1 MAKSFMDMGSEAP
14 HDRVIVIDALN
25 LGFRWK
31 HQGRTDFADDYMRTV
46 ESLASSYNC
55 GTIIIAADWGGST
68 FRQNIYPEYKGNRK
82 EKYEKQTPAE
92 AEAFQKFIEEMER
105 TLALMDRR
113 WCVLRFRG
121 VEADDIAAHIV
132 KNREKYEI
140 DHIWLMST
148 DRDWDLLINPNV
160 SRFSY
165 INRKETT
172 YENWSVN
179 HNYSVEEYI
188 TIKCLMGDSGDN
200 VPGIPQIGPKRA
212 EGLVKEFGNAFDIYD
227 AAPFSSKYKYIQSL
241 NENIDQLLTNMEL
254 MDLLEYCD
262 QALLDADINLEDL
275 SSTIYGYL
283 DENRNRLQ

>member
-1 MAKSFMDMGSEAP
+1 MAKGFMDMGSESP
-14 HDRVIVIDALN
+14 RERTIIIDALN

-31 HQGRTDFADDYMRTV
+31 HQGRTDFAQDYMATV
-46 ESLASSYNC
+46 QSLATSYNC
-55 GTIIIAADWGGST
+55 GSIVIAADWGSST
-68 FRQNIYPEYKGNRK
+68 FRKGILPEYKGNRK
-82 EKYEKQTPAE
+82 EKYEKQTPEE
-92 AEAFQKFIEEMER
+92 AQAFQEFMDEMER
-105 TLALMDRR
+105 TLSIMDKR
-113 WCVLRFRG
+113 WCVLRFKG
-121 VEADDIAAHIV
+121 VEADDIAAYIV
-132 KNREKYEI
+132 QNREQYGI
-140 DHIWLMST
+140 DDIWLIST
-148 DRDWDLLINPNV
+148 DRDWDLLISPNV

-172 YENWSVN
+172 FDNWKST

-254 MDLLEYCD
+254 MDLLAYCEEAIGSD
-262 QALLDADINLEDL
+262 NTVTIDNSL
-275 SSTIYGYL
+275 STYI
-283 DENRNRLQ
+283 

>member
-1 MAKSFMDMGSEAP
+1 MAKNFMDMGAESPRE
-14 HDRVIVIDALN
+14 RVIVIDALN

-31 HQGRTDFADDYMRTV
+31 HQGRTDFAEDYMRTV
-46 ESLASSYNC
+46 ESLATSYNC
-55 GTIIIAADWGGST
+55 GSIVIAADWGSST
-68 FRQNIYPEYKGNRK
+68 FRQGILPEYKGNRK

-105 TLALMDRR
+105 TLALMDKR
-113 WCVLRFRG
+113 WCVLRFKG
-121 VEADDIAAHIV
+121 VEADDIAAYIV
-132 KNREKYEI
+132 QNREQYGI

-172 YENWSVN
+172 FENWKDT

-188 TIKCLMGDSGDN
+188 TIKCLMGDTGDN

-227 AAPFSSKYKYIQSL
+227 AAPFSSRYKYIQSL
-241 NENIDQLLTNMEL
+241 NENIELLLTNMEL
-254 MDLLEYCD
+254 MDLLAYCEEAIGSENTVTID
-262 QALLDADINLEDL
+262 NSL
-275 SSTIYGYL
+275 STYI
-283 DENRNRLQ
+283 

>member
-1 MAKSFMDMGSEAP
+1 MAKSFMDMGAESPRE
-14 HDRVIVIDALN
+14 RVIVIDALN

-31 HQGRTDFADDYMRTV
+31 HQGRTDFAEDYMRTV
-46 ESLASSYNC
+46 ESLATSYNC
-55 GTIIIAADWGGST
+55 GSIVIAADWGSST
-68 FRQNIYPEYKGNRK
+68 FRQGILPEYKGNRK

-105 TLALMDRR
+105 TLALMDKR
-113 WCVLRFRG
+113 WCVLRFKG
-121 VEADDIAAHIV
+121 VEADDIAAYV
-132 KNREKYEI
+132 VQNREQYGI

-172 YENWSVN
+172 FENWKDT

-188 TIKCLMGDSGDN
+188 TIKCLMGDTGDN

-212 EGLVKEFGNAFDIYD
+212 EGLVKEFGSAFDIYD
-227 AAPFSSKYKYIQSL
+227 AAPFSSRYKYIQSL
-241 NENIDQLLTNMEL
+241 NENIELLLTNMEL
-254 MDLLEYCD
+254 MDLLAYCEEAIGSENTVTID
-262 QALLDADINLEDL
+262 NSL
-275 SSTIYGYL
+275 STYI
-283 DENRNRLQ
+283 

>member
-1 MAKSFMDMGSEAP
+1 MDMGSEAP
-14 HDRVIVIDALN
+14 RERVIVIDALN

-55 GTIIIAADWGGST
+55 GSIVIAADWGSST
-68 FRQNIYPEYKGNRK
+68 FRQGIYPEYKGNRK

-105 TLALMDRR
+105 TLALMDKR
-113 WCVLRFRG
+113 WCVLRFKG
-121 VEADDIAAHIV
+121 VEADDIAAYIV
-132 KNREKYEI
+132 QNREQYGI

-148 DRDWDLLINPNV
+148 DRDWDLLISPNV

-172 YENWSVN
+172 HENWSKD

-212 EGLVKEFGNAFDIYD
+212 EGLVKEFGSAFDIYD
-227 AAPFSSKYKYIQSL
+227 AAPFSSRYKYMQSL

-254 MDLLEYCD
+254 MDLLAYCEEAIGSENTVTID
-262 QALLDADINLEDL
+262 NSL
-275 SSTIYGYL
+275 STYI
-283 DENRNRLQ
+283 

>member
-1 MAKSFMDMGSEAP
+1 MAKNFMDMGAESPRE
-14 HDRVIVIDALN
+14 RVIVIDALN

-31 HQGRTDFADDYMRTV
+31 HQGRTDFAEDYMRTV
-46 ESLASSYNC
+46 ESLATSYNC
-55 GTIIIAADWGGST
+55 GSIVIAADWGSST
-68 FRQNIYPEYKGNRK
+68 FRQGILPEYKGNRK

-105 TLALMDRR
+105 TLALMDKR
-113 WCVLRFRG
+113 WCVLRFKG
-121 VEADDIAAHIV
+121 VEADDIAAYV
-132 KNREKYEI
+132 VQNREQYGI

-148 DRDWDLLINPNV
+148 DRDWDLLISPNV

-172 YENWSVN
+172 FENWKDT

-212 EGLVKEFGNAFDIYD
+212 EGLVKEFGSAFDIYD
-227 AAPFSSKYKYIQSL
+227 AAPFSSRYKYIQSL
-241 NENIDQLLTNMEL
+241 NENIELLLTNMEL
-254 MDLLEYCD
+254 MDLLAYCEEANGSENTETKD
-262 QALLDADINLEDL
+262 NSL
-275 SSTIYGYL
+275 STYI
-283 DENRNRLQ
+283 

>member
-14 HDRVIVIDALN
+14 RERVIVIDALN

-55 GTIIIAADWGGST
+55 GSIVIAADWGSST
-68 FRQNIYPEYKGNRK
+68 FRQGIYPEYKGNRK

-105 TLALMDRR
+105 TLALMDKR
-113 WCVLRFRG
+113 WCVLRFKG
-121 VEADDIAAHIV
+121 VEADDIAAYIV
-132 KNREKYEI
+132 QNREQYGI

-172 YENWSVN
+172 HENWSKN

-227 AAPFSSKYKYIQSL
+227 AAPFSSRYKYMQSL
-241 NENIDQLLTNMEL
+241 NENIDQLLINMEL
-254 MDLLEYCD
+254 MDLLAYCEEAIGSENTVTID
-262 QALLDADINLEDL
+262 NSL
-275 SSTIYGYL
+275 STYI
-283 DENRNRLQ
+283 

>member
-1 MAKSFMDMGSEAP
+1 MGSEAP
-14 HDRVIVIDALN
+14 RERVIVIDALN

-55 GTIIIAADWGGST
+55 GSIVIAADWGSST
-68 FRQNIYPEYKGNRK
+68 FRQGIYPEYKGNRK

-105 TLALMDRR
+105 TLALMDKR
-113 WCVLRFRG
+113 WCVLRFKG
-121 VEADDIAAHIV
+121 VEADDIAAYIV
-132 KNREKYEI
+132 QNREQYGI

-148 DRDWDLLINPNV
+148 DRDWDLLISPNV

-172 YENWSVN
+172 HENWSKD

-212 EGLVKEFGNAFDIYD
+212 EGLVKEFGSAFDIYD
-227 AAPFSSKYKYIQSL
+227 AAPFSSRYKYMQSL

-254 MDLLEYCD
+254 MDLLAYCEEAIGSENTVTID
-262 QALLDADINLEDL
+262 NSL
-275 SSTIYGYL
+275 STYI
-283 DENRNRLQ
+283 

>member
-1 MAKSFMDMGSEAP
+1 MAKNFMDMGAESPRE
-14 HDRVIVIDALN
+14 RVIVIDALN

-31 HQGRTDFADDYMRTV
+31 HQGRTDFAEDYMRTV
-46 ESLASSYNC
+46 ESLATSYNC
-55 GTIIIAADWGGST
+55 GSIVIAADWGSST
-68 FRQNIYPEYKGNRK
+68 FRQGILPEYKGNRK

-105 TLALMDRR
+105 TLALMDKR
-113 WCVLRFRG
+113 WCVLRFKG
-121 VEADDIAAHIV
+121 VEADDIAAYV
-132 KNREKYEI
+132 VQNREQYGI

-148 DRDWDLLINPNV
+148 DRDWDLLISPNV

-172 YENWSVN
+172 FENWKDT

-212 EGLVKEFGNAFDIYD
+212 EGLVKEFGSAFDIYD
-227 AAPFSSKYKYIQSL
+227 AAPFSSRYKYIQSL
-241 NENIDQLLTNMEL
+241 NENIELLLTNMEL
-254 MDLLEYCD
+254 MDLLAYCEEAIGSENTVTID
-262 QALLDADINLEDL
+262 NSL
-275 SSTIYGYL
+275 STYI
-283 DENRNRLQ
+283 

>member
-14 HDRVIVIDALN
+14 RERVIVIDALN

-55 GTIIIAADWGGST
+55 GSIVIAADWGSST
-68 FRQNIYPEYKGNRK
+68 FRQGIYPEYKGNRK

-105 TLALMDRR
+105 TLALMDKR
-113 WCVLRFRG
+113 WCVLRFKG
-121 VEADDIAAHIV
+121 VEADDIAAYIV
-132 KNREKYEI
+132 QNREQYGI

-148 DRDWDLLINPNV
+148 DRDWDLLISPNV

-172 YENWSVN
+172 HENWSKD

-212 EGLVKEFGNAFDIYD
+212 EGLVKEFGSAFDIYD
-227 AAPFSSKYKYIQSL
+227 AAPFSSRYKYMQSL

-254 MDLLEYCD
+254 MDLLAYCEEAIGSENTVTID
-262 QALLDADINLEDL
+262 NSL
-275 SSTIYGYL
+275 STYI
-283 DENRNRLQ
+283 

>member
-1 MAKSFMDMGSEAP
+1 MAKSFMDMGSESP
-14 HDRVIVIDALN
+14 RERVIVIDALN

-55 GTIIIAADWGGST
+55 GSIVIAADWGSST
-68 FRQNIYPEYKGNRK
+68 FRQGIYPEYKGNRK

-92 AEAFQKFIEEMER
+92 AEAFRKFIEEMER
-105 TLALMDRR
+105 TLALMDKR
-113 WCVLRFRG
+113 WCVLRFKG
-121 VEADDIAAHIV
+121 VEADDIAAYIV
-132 KNREKYEI
+132 QNREQYGI

-148 DRDWDLLINPNV
+148 DRDWDLLISPNV

-172 YENWSVN
+172 HENWSKD

-212 EGLVKEFGNAFDIYD
+212 EGLVKEFGSAFDIYD
-227 AAPFSSKYKYIQSL
+227 AAPFSSRYKYMQSL

-254 MDLLEYCD
+254 MDLLAYCEEAIGSENTVTID
-262 QALLDADINLEDL
+262 NSL
-275 SSTIYGYL
+275 STYI
-283 DENRNRLQ
+283 

>member
-1 MAKSFMDMGSEAP
+1 MDMGSEAP
-14 HDRVIVIDALN
+14 RERVIVIDALN

-55 GTIIIAADWGGST
+55 GSIVIAADWGSST
-68 FRQNIYPEYKGNRK
+68 FRQGIYPEYKGNRK

-105 TLALMDRR
+105 TLALMDKR
-113 WCVLRFRG
+113 WCVLRFKG
-121 VEADDIAAHIV
+121 VEADDIAAYIV
-132 KNREKYEI
+132 QNREQYGI

-172 YENWSVN
+172 HENWSKN

-227 AAPFSSKYKYIQSL
+227 AAPFSSRYKYMQSL

-254 MDLLEYCD
+254 MDLLAYCEEAIGSENTVTID
-262 QALLDADINLEDL
+262 NSL
-275 SSTIYGYL
+275 STYI
-283 DENRNRLQ
+283 

>member
-14 HDRVIVIDALN
+14 RERVIVIDALN

-55 GTIIIAADWGGST
+55 GSIVIAADWGSST
-68 FRQNIYPEYKGNRK
+68 FRQGIYPEYKGNRK

-105 TLALMDRR
+105 TLALMDKR
-113 WCVLRFRG
+113 WCVLRFKG
-121 VEADDIAAHIV
+121 VEADDIAAYV
-132 KNREKYEI
+132 VQNREQYGI

-148 DRDWDLLINPNV
+148 DRDWDLLISPNV

-172 YENWSVN
+172 HENWSKD

-212 EGLVKEFGNAFDIYD
+212 EGLVKEFGSAFDIYD
-227 AAPFSSKYKYIQSL
+227 AAPFSSRYKYMQSL

-254 MDLLEYCD
+254 MDLLAYCEEAIGSENTVTID
-262 QALLDADINLEDL
+262 NSL
-275 SSTIYGYL
+275 STYI
-283 DENRNRLQ
+283 

>member
-1 MAKSFMDMGSEAP
+1 MAKNFMDMGAESPRE
-14 HDRVIVIDALN
+14 RVIVIDALN

-31 HQGRTDFADDYMRTV
+31 HQGRTDFAEDYMRTV
-46 ESLASSYNC
+46 ESLATSYNC
-55 GTIIIAADWGGST
+55 GSIVIAADWGSST
-68 FRQNIYPEYKGNRK
+68 FRQGILPEYKGNRK

-105 TLALMDRR
+105 TLALMDKR
-113 WCVLRFRG
+113 WCVLRFKG
-121 VEADDIAAHIV
+121 VEADDIAAYV
-132 KNREKYEI
+132 VQNREQYGI

-172 YENWSVN
+172 FENWKDT
-179 HNYSVEEYI
+179 HNYSIEEYI

-212 EGLVKEFGNAFDIYD
+212 EGLVKEFGSAFDIYD
-227 AAPFSSKYKYIQSL
+227 AAPFSSRYKYIQSL
-241 NENIDQLLTNMEL
+241 NENIELLLTNMEL
-254 MDLLEYCD
+254 MDLLAYCEEAIGSENTVTID
-262 QALLDADINLEDL
+262 NSL
-275 SSTIYGYL
+275 STYI
-283 DENRNRLQ
+283 

>member
-1 MAKSFMDMGSEAP
+1 MAKNFMDMGAESPRE
-14 HDRVIVIDALN
+14 RVIVIDALN

-31 HQGRTDFADDYMRTV
+31 HQGRTDFAEDYMRTV
-46 ESLASSYNC
+46 ESLATSYNC
-55 GTIIIAADWGGST
+55 GSIVIAADWGSST
-68 FRQNIYPEYKGNRK
+68 FRQGILPEYKGNRK

-105 TLALMDRR
+105 TLALMDKR
-113 WCVLRFRG
+113 WCVLRFKG
-121 VEADDIAAHIV
+121 VEADDIAAYV
-132 KNREKYEI
+132 VQNREQYGI

-172 YENWSVN
+172 FENWKDT

-212 EGLVKEFGNAFDIYD
+212 EGLVKEFGSAFDIYD
-227 AAPFSSKYKYIQSL
+227 AAPFSSRYKYIQSL
-241 NENIDQLLTNMEL
+241 NENIELLLTNMEL
-254 MDLLEYCD
+254 MDLLAYCEEAIGSENTVTID
-262 QALLDADINLEDL
+262 NSL
-275 SSTIYGYL
+275 STYI
-283 DENRNRLQ
+283 

>member
-14 HDRVIVIDALN
+14 RERVIVIDALN

-55 GTIIIAADWGGST
+55 GSIVIAADWGSST
-68 FRQNIYPEYKGNRK
+68 FRQGIYPEYKGNRK

-105 TLALMDRR
+105 TLALMDKR
-113 WCVLRFRG
+113 WCVLRFKG
-121 VEADDIAAHIV
+121 VEADDIAAYV
-132 KNREKYEI
+132 VQNREQYGI

-172 YENWSVN
+172 FENWKDT
-179 HNYSVEEYI
+179 HNYSIEEYI
-188 TIKCLMGDSGDN
+188 TIKCLMGDTGDN

-212 EGLVKEFGNAFDIYD
+212 EGLVKEFGSAFDIYD
-227 AAPFSSKYKYIQSL
+227 AAPFSSRYKYIQSL
-241 NENIDQLLTNMEL
+241 NENIELLLTNMEL
-254 MDLLEYCD
+254 MDLLAYCEEAIGSENTVTID
-262 QALLDADINLEDL
+262 NSL
-275 SSTIYGYL
+275 STYI
-283 DENRNRLQ
+283 

>member
-14 HDRVIVIDALN
+14 RERVIVIDALN

-55 GTIIIAADWGGST
+55 GSIVITADWGSST
-68 FRQNIYPEYKGNRK
+68 FRQGIYPEYKGNRK

-105 TLALMDRR
+105 TLALMDKR
-113 WCVLRFRG
+113 WCVLRFKG
-121 VEADDIAAHIV
+121 VEADDIAAYIV
-132 KNREKYEI
+132 QNREQYGI
-140 DHIWLMST
+140 DHIWLIST

-172 YENWSVN
+172 HENWSKN

-227 AAPFSSKYKYIQSL
+227 AAPFSSRYKYMQSL

-254 MDLLEYCD
+254 MDLLAYCEEAIGSENTVTID
-262 QALLDADINLEDL
+262 NSL
-275 SSTIYGYL
+275 STYI
-283 DENRNRLQ
+283 

>member
-14 HDRVIVIDALN
+14 RERVIVIDALN

-31 HQGRTDFADDYMRTV
+31 HQGRTDFAEDYMRTV
-46 ESLASSYNC
+46 ESLATSYNC
-55 GTIIIAADWGGST
+55 GSIVIAADWGSST
-68 FRQNIYPEYKGNRK
+68 FRQGILPEYKGNRK

-105 TLALMDRR
+105 TLALMDKR
-113 WCVLRFRG
+113 WCVLRFKG
-121 VEADDIAAHIV
+121 VEADDIAAYV
-132 KNREKYEI
+132 VQNREQYGI

-172 YENWSVN
+172 FENWKDT
-179 HNYSVEEYI
+179 HNYSIEEYI
-188 TIKCLMGDSGDN
+188 TIKCLMGDTGDN

-212 EGLVKEFGNAFDIYD
+212 EGLVKEFGSAFDIYD
-227 AAPFSSKYKYIQSL
+227 AAPFSSRYKYIQSL
-241 NENIDQLLTNMEL
+241 NENIELLLTNMEL
-254 MDLLEYCD
+254 MDLLAYCEEAIGSENTVTID
-262 QALLDADINLEDL
+262 NSL
-275 SSTIYGYL
+275 STYI
-283 DENRNRLQ
+283 

>member
-14 HDRVIVIDALN
+14 RERVIVIDALN

-55 GTIIIAADWGGST
+55 GSIVIAADWGSST
-68 FRQNIYPEYKGNRK
+68 FRQGIYPEYKGNRK

-105 TLALMDRR
+105 TLALMDKR
-113 WCVLRFRG
+113 WCVLRVKG
-121 VEADDIAAHIV
+121 VEADDIAAYIV
-132 KNREKYEI
+132 QNREQYGI

-148 DRDWDLLINPNV
+148 DRDWDLLISPNV

-172 YENWSVN
+172 HENWSKD

-212 EGLVKEFGNAFDIYD
+212 EGLVKEFGSAFDIYD
-227 AAPFSSKYKYIQSL
+227 AAPFSSRYKYMQSL

-254 MDLLEYCD
+254 MDLLAYCEEAIGSENTVTID
-262 QALLDADINLEDL
+262 NSL
-275 SSTIYGYL
+275 STYI
-283 DENRNRLQ
+283 

>member
-1 MAKSFMDMGSEAP
+1 MAKNFMDMGAESPRE
-14 HDRVIVIDALN
+14 RVIVIDALN

-31 HQGRTDFADDYMRTV
+31 HQGRTDFAEDYMRTV
-46 ESLASSYNC
+46 ESLATSYNC
-55 GTIIIAADWGGST
+55 GSIVIAADWGSST
-68 FRQNIYPEYKGNRK
+68 FRQGILPEYKGNRK

-105 TLALMDRR
+105 TLALMDKR
-113 WCVLRFRG
+113 WCVLRFKG
-121 VEADDIAAHIV
+121 VEADDIAAYV
-132 KNREKYEI
+132 VQNREQYGI

-172 YENWSVN
+172 FENWKDT

-188 TIKCLMGDSGDN
+188 TIKCLMGDTGDN

-227 AAPFSSKYKYIQSL
+227 AAPFSSRYKYIQSL
-241 NENIDQLLTNMEL
+241 NENIELLLTNMEL
-254 MDLLEYCD
+254 MDLLAYCEEAIGSENTVTID
-262 QALLDADINLEDL
+262 NSL
-275 SSTIYGYL
+275 STYI
-283 DENRNRLQ
+283 

>member
-14 HDRVIVIDALN
+14 RERVIVIDALN

-55 GTIIIAADWGGST
+55 GSIVIAADWGSST
-68 FRQNIYPEYKGNRK
+68 FRQGIYPEYKGNRK

-105 TLALMDRR
+105 TLALMDKR
-113 WCVLRFRG
+113 WCVLRFKG
-121 VEADDIAAHIV
+121 VEADDIAAYIV
-132 KNREKYEI
+132 QNREQYGI

-148 DRDWDLLINPNV
+148 DRDGDLLISPNV

-172 YENWSVN
+172 HENWSKD

-212 EGLVKEFGNAFDIYD
+212 EGLVKEFGSAFDIYD
-227 AAPFSSKYKYIQSL
+227 AAPFSSRYKYMQSL

-254 MDLLEYCD
+254 MDLLAYCEEAIGSENTVTID
-262 QALLDADINLEDL
+262 NSL
-275 SSTIYGYL
+275 STYI
-283 DENRNRLQ
+283 

>member
-31 HQGRTDFADDYMRTV
+31 HQGRTNFADDYIRTV

-241 NENIDQLLTNMEL
+241 NENIDQLLINMEL